1 MIEPMK
7 PNVHA
12 SLCYVLWNHQGASSP
27 IGQQIRPLLGL
38 GQYDRMTEEQLQAAK
53 RVQDQMNILQVEPI
67 SAHVLAACTTEAA

>member
-12 SLCYVLWNHQGASSP
+12 SLCYVLWHHQGASSP

-38 GQYDRMTEEQLQAAK
+38 GQHDRLTDEQLQAAK
-53 RVQDQMNILQVEPI
+53 RVQQSLMNLTV
-67 SAHVLAACTTEAA
+67 SA

>member
-12 SLCYVLWNHQGASSP
+12 SLCYVLWHHQGASPP

-38 GQYDRMTEEQLQAAK
+38 GQYDRMTEEQLQAAR
-53 RVQDQMNILQVEPI
+53 RVQDQMNILQV
-67 SAHVLAACTTEAA
+67 AA